1 MKSISDQTKFANFLK
16 SQPELSSTGI
26 KQVKSNVLEQ
36 MVDTVDSSNQVYP
49 SSNQR
54 KKKVEKSATAEYP
67 PTGKR
72 KIWKHKLTSSE
83 IDTLTMKLSKIWDQ
97 ASTLKEKDLS
107 PFWTQQSKEISQR
120 LWLPTKIDSVD
131 SVLNSL
137 RESSKPTPKGKSWFS
152 IKRKHPQK
160 KNSSMTSFQLSQ
172 YSLPASMDFEA
183 IQSKRKSKTKPL
195 KTLKLRLFPSNEEK
209 EKLQTQFQ
217 QFRWY
222 YNAVLDV
229 VETHFENILD
239 KNKYSSRT
247 VRDIFRKY
255 SYEEEVWTENLILK
269 QFVLNENKNELPVP
283 EWWKGQV
290 HSRLPRGAINKFVS
304 SLNAAISNF
313 KNGNIK
319 RFEMKHRR
327 SDNPTDYLHYE
338 DKQYPSFIRNIKSRY
353 WFTTKDRKRK
363 SISLKDVDTQGRGVE
378 IIYEKET
385 ERYYLH
391 YPVER
396 DWFPEEDKRIENQ
409 NVLHSTDG
417 NRIISLDPGVRKF
430 LVGYDPQGEC
440 IFIGEGANKVLT
452 TMLYDIDKTDES
464 SERII
469 KWKKVKNMVDELHW
483 KTINFLMENYD
494 TILLPEFRVSQ
505 MVRGRKLPRIVKRM
519 MLMYSF
525 YQFKDKLKYKC
536 EMYGKKLIIVDESY
550 TSCTCTRCGTI
561 NKMGGLETYDCM
573 LGCGIILD
581 RDVVGAR
588 NIFIKNV
595 AQR

>member
-1 MKSISDQTKFANFLK
+1 
-16 SQPELSSTGI
+16 
-26 KQVKSNVLEQ
+26 
-36 MVDTVDSSNQVYP
+36 
-49 SSNQR
+49 
-54 KKKVEKSATAEYP
+54 
-67 PTGKR
+67 
-72 KIWKHKLTSSE
+72 
-83 IDTLTMKLSKIWDQ
+83 
-97 ASTLKEKDLS
+97 
-107 PFWTQQSKEISQR
+107 
-120 LWLPTKIDSVD
+120 
-131 SVLNSL
+131 
-137 RESSKPTPKGKSWFS
+137 
-152 IKRKHPQK
+152 
-160 KNSSMTSFQLSQ
+160 
-172 YSLPASMDFEA
+172 
-183 IQSKRKSKTKPL
+183 
-195 KTLKLRLFPSNEEK
+195 
-209 EKLQTQFQ
+209 
-217 QFRWY
+217 
-222 YNAVLDV
+222 VLDV

-313 KNGNIK
+313 KNGNIR

-452 TMLYDIDKTDES
+452 SMLYDIDKTDES

-494 TILLPEFRVSQ
+494 TILLPEFRVSK

-525 YQFKDKLKYKC
+525 YQFKEKLKYKC